1 MSSYPLPNNYLF
13 QSDSLPPKKLLPFH
27 GIFGIEWLEDK
38 RTGKL
43 HLIDFNARPFSSI
56 GHLQDSGL
64 NLSYLYYKELLGTDI
79 SDQPLKP
86 VLRHKDWID
95 LKGDIKSFRQHQR
108 RGDLSIGNWLLSLMR
123 CRSFTFFR
131 WHDLRPS
138 LHILWSM
145 LQHVGSSALRRLGGQ
160 L

>member
-1 MSSYPLPNNYLF
+1 M
-13 QSDSLPPKKLLPFH
+13 
-27 GIFGIEWLEDK
+27 
-38 RTGKL
+38 
-43 HLIDFNARPFSSI
+43 RP
-56 GHLQDSGL
+56 
-64 NLSYLYYKELLGTDI
+64 LSYLYYKELLGTDI